1 MEPQQGQIQENPL
14 TFSEKCKLVT
24 FVIVVL
30 CIVAYVGVC
39 LKTLLSVQFHY
50 PPHTVCDQ

>member
-1 MEPQQGQIQENPL
+1 MEPQQGQLQENPL

-39 LKTLLSVQFHY
+39 LKTLLIA
-50 PPHTVCDQ
+50 